1 MIKRKKLL
9 NLYSGL
15 GGNVNLLSSELY
27 EITSVELEPNI
38 AEVYSK
44 LYPEHNL
51 IIGDAH
57 EYLINHFKEYD
68 IIWSSPP
75 CQTHS
80 KMAKATRHDLKRY
93 TDMSLYQEILLLMHF
108 FKGKW
113 VVENVKPYYDPLI
126 KPSIEIGRHLIWS
139 NFDISNFE
147 IKTPRNFINTATVK
161 GSEQLKDWLGIQYK
175 GNLYYKGNHCPAQV
189 LRNCVHPEMGLH
201 IINCLEGIN
210 VPVIKNQIDIFDII
224 NNEV

>member
-9 NLYSGL
+9 NLYAGV
-15 GGNVNLLSSELY
+15 GGNVHLLDTELY
-27 EITSVELEPNI
+27 DITSVELEANI
-38 AEVYSK
+38 AKVYAE
-44 LYPEHNL
+44 LHPNHEL

-57 EYLINHFKEYD
+57 DYLINHFKEYD

-108 FKGKW
+108 FKGSW
-113 VVENVKPYYDPLI
+113 VVENVKPYYEPLI
-126 KPSIEIGRHLIWS
+126 KPNKEIGRHLIWS
-139 NFDISNFE
+139 NFDIIDFK
-147 IKTPRNFINTATVK
+147 IKTPINFINTSNVK
-161 GSEQLKDWLGIQYK
+161 GSEALKEWLGINYD
-175 GNLYYKGNHCPAQV
+175 GNLYYKDNHCPAQV

-201 IINCLEGIN
+201 IINSIEGISK
-210 VPVIKNQIDIFDII
+210 PKTNQIDIFDVIK
-224 NNEV
+224 EEL

>member
-15 GGNVNLLSSELY
+15 GGNVHLLDNELY

-38 AEVYSK
+38 AKVYYE
-44 LYPEHNL
+44 LHPEHKL

-57 EYLINHFKEYD
+57 EYLINNFKEYD

-113 VVENVKPYYDPLI
+113 VVENVKPYYEPLI
-126 KPSIEIGRHLIWS
+126 NPTKEIGRHLIWS
-139 NFDISNFE
+139 NFNITDFK
-147 IKTPRNFINTATVK
+147 IKTPENFINTATVK
-161 GSEQLKDWLGIQYK
+161 GSEQLKDWLGIKYQ

-201 IINCLEGIN
+201 IINCLEGN
-210 VPVIKNQIDIFDII
+210 FNTYNQNQIDIFDVI
-224 NNEV
+224 NEQA